1 MKKLLIFDTNAIM
14 HHVFHGYKKSASYM
28 KDGTPNFMLRGF
40 HYYVTSAIAQQKAD
54 YVIFVFDPV
63 GPTFRHEIYPEYKA
77 NRPPKDPEFKIQ
89 EPFIKEYLEQT
100 GYPVITME
108 GYEGDDVLATIA
120 VRASKHAHFSDIVIY
135 TGDKD
140 ILQILDNKISVYS
153 LRNKEL
159 ITRVNVMESFP
170 VDYNN
175 VVDYL
180 TLLGDSV
187 DNVRGVFGCGEKTA
201 VKLILEFESIENIK
215 ENIHS
220 YTAKTLN
227 LQARIYNN
235 VREDFETNY
244 DKIQLSKYLIQL
256 KTDINFELT
265 TKSISR
271 AYFDED
277 LIHGY
282 LLSKEIKTAR

>member
-1 MKKLLIFDTNAIM
+1 
-14 HHVFHGYKKSASYM
+14 M

-40 HYYVTSAIAQQKAD
+40 HYYITSAIAQQKAD
-54 YVIFVFDPV
+54 YVVFVFDPT
-63 GPTFRHEIYPEYKA
+63 GPTFRHDIYPEYKA

-100 GYPVITME
+100 GYPVITMN
-108 GYEGDDVLATIA
+108 GFEGDDVLATIA
-120 VRASKHAHFSDIVIY
+120 VRASKSAHFSDIVIY

-140 ILQILDNKISVYS
+140 ILQILDAKISVYS

-159 ITRVNVMESFP
+159 ITRINVTESFP
-170 VDYNN
+170 VDYPN

-201 VKLILEFESIENIK
+201 VKLIQEFEFIENIK
-215 ENIHS
+215 D
-220 YTAKTLN
+220 N
-227 LQARIYNN
+227 LQHYDAKKLGLQSRIYNS

-244 DKIQLSKYLIQL
+244 DKIQLSKYLITL
-256 KTDINFELT
+256 RTDLDFELT
-265 TKSISR
+265 TKLISR

-277 LIHGY
+277 LIYGY
-282 LLSKEIKTAR
+282 LTSKELKIAR

>member
-1 MKKLLIFDTNAIM
+1 MKKLLIFDTNAVM
-14 HHVFHGYKKSASYM
+14 HHIFHGYKKSASYM

-40 HYYVTSAIAQQKAD
+40 HYYVTAAIAQQQAD
-54 YVIFVFDPV
+54 YVIFVFDPS
-63 GPTFRHEIYPEYKA
+63 GPTFRHDIYPEYKA

-100 GYPVITME
+100 GYPVITMP
-108 GYEGDDVLATIA
+108 GFEGDDVIATIA
-120 VRASKHAHFSDIVIY
+120 VRASKNAHFSDIVIY

-140 ILQILDNKISVYS
+140 ILQILDAKISVYS

-159 ITRVNVMESFP
+159 ITRINVTESFP
-170 VDYNN
+170 VDYLN

-187 DNVRGVFGCGEKTA
+187 DNVRGVYGCGEKTA
-201 VKLILEFESIENIK
+201 VKLIQEFEFIENIK
-215 ENIHS
+215 DNLQ
-220 YTAKTLN
+220 YYDAKKLG

-235 VREDFETNY
+235 IREDFETNY

-256 KTDINFELT
+256 RTDIDFELT

-271 AYFDED
+271 GHFDPD

-282 LLSKEIKTAR
+282 LSSKELKIAR